1 MSTFADTIN
10 LAFSKKFLPS
20 RRNLLNSCTV
30 IFLKNNGSS
39 PANLFFSSAA
49 PEGLFGRYGFEPGT
63 AAVI

>member
-10 LAFSKKFLPS
+10 LAFSKKFPHKQEKFAQFLY
-20 RRNLLNSCTV
+20 LY
-30 IFLKNNGSS
+30 IFKNNGSS

-63 AAVI
+63 AAVL